1 MRYELHQHRFGLDIV
16 NSNTELRSLWN
27 EFIGAIVSISDD
39 EIKNEF
45 TAGMEEGS
53 VVRKRNQKKKKRKRN
68 RMSISAALNNLIED
82 RLIEKNWQPQS
93 KIFQG
98 SQYDSER
105 WLLDFSKRVE
115 HPFGDITGF
124 AVEVAFNHGEAIAW
138 NLMKP
143 QLAADANL
151 VRTETDIGFGV
162 GIYVC
167 ATKQLKR
174 EGAFD
179 QTVGEFEKVKR
190 YLEPMASKLTCPLIL
205 VGLRELELYYVEK
218 EFDANTRRN
227 YGKMRRKVNA

>member
-16 NSNTELRSLWN
+16 NSNTELNDLWR
-27 EFIGAIVSISDD
+27 EFTSVIESISDIQ
-39 EIKNEF
+39 IKNEF
-45 TAGMEEGS
+45 LNPPAFHP
-53 VVRKRNQKKKKRKRN
+53 VKKKNDGKPAKRKTN

-82 RLIEKNWQPQS
+82 GLISKGWIDQS

-98 SQYDSER
+98 PNYKSER
-105 WLLDFSKRVE
+105 WLLDFSKRVP

-143 QLAADANL
+143 QLASDALL
-151 VRTETDIGFGV
+151 VKTETEIGFGV

-167 ATKQLKR
+167 ATKLLKK

-179 QTVGEFEKVKR
+179 GAVGEFEKVKR
-190 YLEPMASKLTCPLIL
+190 YLEPMASKLTCPLII
-205 VGLRELELYYVEK
+205 VGLMELESFYVRK
-218 EFDANTRRN
+218 EFDQVKRQNS
-227 YGKMRRKVNA
+227 GVIVSK

>member
-16 NSNTELRSLWN
+16 KSNAELNDLWR
-27 EFIGAIVSISDD
+27 EFTSVIDSISDSQ
-39 EIKNEF
+39 IKNEF
-45 TAGMEEGS
+45 LNPPEMHP
-53 VVRKRNQKKKKRKRN
+53 VKKKSDGKSAKRKTN

-82 RLIEKNWQPQS
+82 GLISKGWIDQS

-98 SQYDSER
+98 PNYKSER
-105 WLLDFSKRVE
+105 WLLDFSKRVP

-143 QLAADANL
+143 QLASDALL
-151 VRTETDIGFGV
+151 VKTETEIGFGV

-167 ATKQLKR
+167 ATKQLKK

-179 QTVGEFEKVKR
+179 GAVGEFEKVKR
-190 YLEPMASKLTCPLIL
+190 YLEPMASKLTCPLII
-205 VGLRELELYYVEK
+205 VGLRELESFYVRK
-218 EFDANTRRN
+218 EFDTVKRQNT
-227 YGKMRRKVNA
+227 GVIVSK